1 MHKLKELQQLEQQIL
16 EMPGIIGIGNGNI
29 NPDFIFLGQNPGR
42 DMIHGTR
49 VFSDSNKRSSAGVL
63 LPILKQLGIL
73 QYCYFDNIVKTT
85 TLNNAIPSDE
95 EIQIWLSV
103 LIQELTILQNNN
115 AARIVAMGNFA
126 SAVLTRASIH
136 HIKISH
142 PARVLYGYSVDDYTQ
157 EIILKLNL

>member
-1 MHKLKELQQLEQQIL
+1 MNKLEKLQQLEQQIL
-16 EMPGIIGIGNGNI
+16 EIPGTIGIGNGNI

-42 DMIHGTR
+42 DMIHGAR
-49 VFSDSNKRSSAGVL
+49 VFSDPNKRSSAGIL
-63 LPILKQLGIL
+63 LPILEKLNIL

-85 TLNNAIPSDE
+85 TVNNDIPSDE

-103 LIQELTILQNNN
+103 LIQELTILQHGNE
-115 AARIVAMGNFA
+115 AKIIAMGNFA
-126 SAVLTRASIH
+126 STVLTRADIRN
-136 HIKISH
+136 IKISH